1 MPLRTSS
8 SSLIAVC
15 REPHPNGNELAN
27 VGSMHGL
34 HSVALLDTPWHPAL
48 LDTPWHSVA
57 LSTPGHSVDTP
68 WTLRGH
74 SVALRGIP
82 WHSPGHSC

>member
-34 HSVALLDTPWHPAL
+34 HSVALLG
-48 LDTPWHSVA
+48 TPWHSA
-57 LSTPGHSVDTP
+57 LLDTP
-68 WTLRGH
+68 WTLRGTPWTLRGTPWTLRGTPRH
-74 SVALRGIP
+74 SVALTWP
-82 WHSPGHSC
+82 

>member
-34 HSVALLDTPWHPAL
+34 HSVALLG
-48 LDTPWHSVA
+48 TPWHSMA
-57 LSTPGHSVDTP
+57 LLETP
-68 WTLRGH
+68 WTLRGTPWTLRGTPRH
-74 SVALRGIP
+74 SVALTWP
-82 WHSPGHSC
+82 

>member
-34 HSVALLDTPWHPAL
+34 HSVALLDTPWHSAL
-48 LDTPWHSVA
+48 LDTSVDTPWHSA
-57 LSTPGHSVDTP
+57 LLDTP
-68 WTLRGH
+68 WTLRGTPRH
-74 SVALRGIP
+74 SVALTWP
-82 WHSPGHSC
+82 

>member
-34 HSVALLDTPWHPAL
+34 HSVALLDTPWHSMA
-48 LDTPWHSVA
+48 
-57 LSTPGHSVDTP
+57 
-68 WTLRGH
+68 RGH

>member
-34 HSVALLDTPWHPAL
+34 HSVALLDTPWHSAL
-48 LDTPWHSVA
+48 LDT
-57 LSTPGHSVDTP
+57 SVDTP
-68 WTLRGH
+68 WTLRGTPWTLRGTPRH
-74 SVALRGIP
+74 SVALTWP
-82 WHSPGHSC
+82 

>member
-1 MPLRTSS
+1 MMPLRTSS

-34 HSVALLDTPWHPAL
+34 HSVALLDTPWHSAAL
-48 LDTPWHSVA
+48 TRP
-57 LSTPGHSVDTP
+57 
-68 WTLRGH
+68 
-74 SVALRGIP
+74 
-82 WHSPGHSC
+82 